1 MLVRAHTADYA
12 QQESLPLPL
21 DFDELLSTVS
31 EAFAL
36 QRGSVRIR
44 SKHAP
49 TDLWVV
55 LASQSQLMDA
65 VREVLRNEF
74 GLTPGDAIVLTN
86 GFDWPKGGTNSIRVL
101 VEDFNEAR
109 GKDRER
115 RASGKHHRPSL
126 SEA

>member
-1 MLVRAHTADYA
+1 MSLAH
-12 QQESLPLPL
+12 
-21 DFDELLSTVS
+21 
-31 EAFAL
+31 
-36 QRGSVRIR
+36 
-44 SKHAP
+44 
-49 TDLWVV
+49 
-55 LASQSQLMDA
+55 
-65 VREVLRNEF
+65 
-74 GLTPGDAIVLTN
+74 GDAIVLTN